1 MRPKLEGLLDK
12 LRKITMNSQ
21 GYAKYD
27 ETKNQLEVI
36 RPGENSPRTIRC
48 NNLDP
53 SSLKIHG
60 VQINGDE
67 IWILTS
73 PKTNSRPNRKTI
85 YYFSSLSGG
94 ASSGV

>member
-1 MRPKLEGLLDK
+1 
-12 LRKITMNSQ
+12 MNSQ

-27 ETKNQLEVI
+27 EKKNQLEVI

-53 SSLKIHG
+53 SSLKVHGVHG
-60 VQINGDE
+60 VQINGVE

-73 PKTNSRPNRKTI
+73 PRTNSRPNRKII

-94 ASSGV
+94 ASSGL

>member
-1 MRPKLEGLLDK
+1 MQ
-12 LRKITMNSQ
+12 LRKIIMNSQ

-27 ETKNQLEVI
+27 EAKNQLEVI
-36 RPGENSPRTIRC
+36 RPGENSLRTIRC
-48 NNLDP
+48 NNIDP
-53 SSLKIHG
+53 SSLKVHG

-94 ASSGV
+94 SSSGL